1 MLNMHDDYGD
11 GMNRGSGKPR
21 NERRTRPAVCDATA
35 PAGSGSEGADMS
47 EQADGMRRQRVWTRI
62 GVWATTKPPSRFA
75 HAPRVSRWLMGLPHL
90 VRWQRPMRR
99 AVTNGKTA
107 WQRVCAMFKLAYYV
121 LPAPLLRPR
130 LLIRAAA
137 RPSVA
142 PRARIIANPLSG
154 SLHGDLGVEALEEA
168 AIWMTERGMPTEIC
182 LTERPRHA
190 HQLAAEA
197 VRAGMDMVIAAGGDG
212 TVNEVVQALAG
223 HATALGVLPIGTI
236 NVWARE
242 MGIPLKMAQARE
254 LLVSGARRRV
264 DLGRA
269 GGHYFLLM
277 AGIGFDAEVARRV
290 ERGLLKRWG
299 LKLLEYAAT
308 AGFLSMTRPPT
319 RIWMRCDGK
328 RRSTEALMVL
338 IGNTRLYGGAFRFAK
353 HAVADDGLLDV
364 VIVGGGSLLA
374 RVGVLARALARR
386 GSLGPRVRYA
396 RCRTIRLESSV
407 PLPVQVDGEVI
418 GTLPMTFSIVPGALN
433 VIVPADASPELFARE
448 PVHLL

>member
-1 MLNMHDDYGD
+1 
-11 GMNRGSGKPR
+11 
-21 NERRTRPAVCDATA
+21 
-35 PAGSGSEGADMS
+35 MS
-47 EQADGMRRQRVWTRI
+47 EQAEGTDRQRVWMRI
-62 GVWATTKPPSRFA
+62 VAWATTKPLPRIVQV
-75 HAPRVSRWLMGLPHL
+75 PRVGRRLTRVLRL
-90 VRWQRPMRR
+90 VYPQRPMRR
-99 AVTNGKTA
+99 VVTNGRTA
-107 WQRVCAMFKLAYYV
+107 WQRMRATLRLAYYI

-137 RPSVA
+137 RPSIA

-168 AIWMTERGMPTEIC
+168 AIWMTKRGLPTEIC

-223 HATALGVLPIGTI
+223 HATALGVLPIGTV

-242 MGIPLKMAQARE
+242 MGIPLKLAQARE

-290 ERGLLKRWG
+290 ERGILKRWG

-308 AGFLSMTRPPT
+308 AGFLSMTRSPT

-328 RRSTEALMVL
+328 RRTTEALMVL

-418 GTLPMTFSIVPGALN
+418 GTLPMTFSIVPGALS
-433 VIVPADASPELFARE
+433 VIVPAGAPPELFARE
-448 PVHLL
+448 PLHLP

>member
-1 MLNMHDDYGD
+1 MHDGHRD
-11 GMNRGSGKPR
+11 GIRRGSVRPR
-21 NERRTRPAVCDATA
+21 NERRTRPAVCDAAA
-35 PAGSGSEGADMS
+35 PTGSGDEGADMS
-47 EQADGMRRQRVWTRI
+47 EQADGIRRQRVWTRI
-62 GVWATTKPPSRFA
+62 AAWATTKPPSRMIHF
-75 HAPRVSRWLMGLPHL
+75 PSVGRWLTRALRL
-90 VRWQRPMRR
+90 VGWQRPVRR
-99 AVTNGKTA
+99 AVPQGKA
-107 WQRVCAMFKLAYYV
+107 VWQRVRATFRLAYYV

-130 LLIRAAA
+130 LLIGTAA
-137 RPSVA
+137 RPTAA

-154 SLHGDLGVEALEEA
+154 SLHGDLGVEALEAA
-168 AIWMTERGMPTEIC
+168 AIWMTEHGMPTEIC

-190 HQLAAEA
+190 HQLAADA
-197 VRAGMDMVIAAGGDG
+197 VRAGMEMVVAAGGDG

-223 HATALGVLPIGTI
+223 HATALGVLPIGTV

-269 GGHYFLLM
+269 GSHYFLLM

-308 AGFLSMTRPPT
+308 AGFLSMTRPAT
-319 RIWMRCDGK
+319 RIGMRCDGK

-386 GSLGPRVRYA
+386 GSLGPRVRYE

-433 VIVPADASPELFARE
+433 VIVPADAPPELFARE
-448 PVHLL
+448 PVHQP